1 MRGTVFVLLAVALG
15 TSGCGSGG
23 NPEMVRTGTPTV
35 TVRADGTLSANPALL
50 TLDDIN
56 RQSAGTPRRAVLEQ
70 LFWAQW
76 GSWPDIFEGY
86 APTIGTLVGRENLTG
101 AYAILRAQLTASKPR
116 FVATRVT
123 NGRATIQLELLTA
136 TGAPTHETFVLRRL
150 GGRWLIISDTLLER
164 GLKTYVTQR
173 FDGDIATETPTRRA
187 VRAGIEAAAR
197 FRAAFDKPATT
208 PQSTEQRSTT
218 P

>member
-1 MRGTVFVLLAVALG
+1 
-15 TSGCGSGG
+15 
-23 NPEMVRTGTPTV
+23 MVRTGKPTV

-56 RQSAGTPRRAVLEQ
+56 RQPVGTPRRAVLEQ

-86 APTIGTLVGRENLTG
+86 APTIGSVVGRENLTG
-101 AYAILRAQLTASKPR
+101 AYVILRPQLTASKPR

-123 NGRATIQLELLTA
+123 GGRAAVHLELLSA
-136 TGAPTHETFVLRRL
+136 TGAPNYESFVLRRL
-150 GGRWLIISDTLLER
+150 RGRWLIISDTLLER

-173 FDGDIATETPTRRA
+173 FDGDIAGAKPTRRA
-187 VRAGIEAAAR
+187 VLAGIDATAR
-197 FRAAFDKPATT
+197 YRAAFDKPATT
-208 PQSTEQRSTT
+208 SQSTEQRSTA